1 MLALSR
7 AHEGVP
13 ATPSGWELA
22 RALSPRPRIRVA
34 DRLADGEVLNAYSRD
49 VSVFAEQ
56 PQSPWAMYLATE
68 AGDYRFV
75 CFDLDAGRGN
85 APYDA
90 GKLALWLNELGIDHV
105 VTESGPNGGRHVWI
119 ALETAAAAETVR
131 ELAQLAAQLLPSL
144 DTTPLTNPRTGCV
157 RPPGAPHRRGGSS
170 VPSGPLDALLD
181 PSVTSDQVRELRAFL
196 IDAGAEILA
205 PVTALARGMVVDGD
219 GHPHITGTK
228 RPLSSRVR
236 LVLDTP
242 PVDDASLSLAMVLAG
257 CANARWTLG
266 DVRELVDEAP
276 AFEHVR
282 SQRHKH
288 GHRIPRTPQGR
299 ERALVSAWRH
309 AVTYVAAN
317 PSTGD
322 GSDEGFL
329 ARCAATVEAV
339 DAAQAR
345 ADAMPGLWG
354 GDRASSSQRSRTGTH
369 STRAVLDA
377 LCLYMAQAVQLT
389 VEADVRR
396 ISADTGYGRTTVHE
410 ALRRLATPT
419 DEASPESAWIVR
431 EGTPEG
437 AHAQRYRLSQKF
449 STGAEAGNRTQV
461 HARPAAASPTHARSQ
476 HINRLAKNLQ
486 TLAHDTFAAPRS
498 LGRTAGLVYKHID
511 EGSVLTVDELT
522 RSTGLDAL
530 CTRQALRTLHLHGLL
545 SRTAYG
551 WTREVGSSVETVA
564 HALNVAGHL
573 AARRARYVDE
583 RHCWAWWQAEVQ
595 WMSRRGKQRRRRRS
609 PTAAQL
615 LSVSDRPDY
624 PRYPRS
630 EGRGDHRA
638 ALALVRAGT
647 VDAPALRAA

>member
-1 MLALSR
+1 M
-7 AHEGVP
+7 
-13 ATPSGWELA
+13 
-22 RALSPRPRIRVA
+22 
-34 DRLADGEVLNAYSRD
+34 
-49 VSVFAEQ
+49 FAEQ
-56 PQSPWAMYLATE
+56 PQSPWAMYLATD
-68 AGDYRFV
+68 AGAYRFL
-75 CFDLDAGRGN
+75 CFDLDASRGN
-85 APYDA
+85 TVYDA
-90 GKLALWLNELGIDHV
+90 GKLTRWLNELGIDHV
-105 VTESGPNGGRHVWI
+105 LTKSGPSEGRHVWL
-119 ALETAAAAETVR
+119 ALEEEASAETVR

-144 DTTPLTNPRTGCV
+144 DPTPLTNPRTGCV
-157 RPPGAPHRRGGSS
+157 RPPGSPHRNGDSS
-170 VPSGPLDALLD
+170 RPAGPLDALLD
-181 PSVTSDQVRELRAFL
+181 PSVTPDQVRELRAFL
-196 IDAGAEILA
+196 IDLGAEELA
-205 PVTALARGMVVDGD
+205 PVTSLTKGMVVDAD
-219 GHPHITGTK
+219 GQPHIAGTK

-242 PVDDASLSLAMVLAG
+242 PVDDASLSLATVLAG
-257 CANARWTLG
+257 CANARWTLS
-266 DVRELVDEAP
+266 DVRELVRDAP

-288 GHRIPRTPQGR
+288 GHRISRTSQGR

-317 PSTGD
+317 PSAGD
-322 GSDEGFL
+322 GTDEGFL
-329 ARCAATVEAV
+329 ARCAVTVAAV
-339 DAAQAR
+339 DAVQAR
-345 ADAMPGLWG
+345 ANAMPGLWG
-354 GDRASSSQRSRTGTH
+354 GDRASSSRRSSSGTH

-377 LCLYMAQAVQLT
+377 LCLYMVQAAQLT

-419 DEASPESAWIVR
+419 DEALPESAWIVR
-431 EGTPEG
+431 EGIPEG
-437 AHAQRYRLSQKF
+437 ARAQRYRLSQKF
-449 STGAEAGNRTQV
+449 STDAEAGDRTQV
-461 HARPAAASPTHARSQ
+461 RARPAAASPLHARSQ
-476 HINRLAKNLQ
+476 HIARLAKNLQ

-498 LGRTAGLVYKHID
+498 LGRTAGLVYKHVD

-522 RSTGLDAL
+522 RSTGLDATR
-530 CTRQALRTLHLHGLL
+530 TRQALRILHLHGLL
-545 SRTAYG
+545 SRTEHG
-551 WTREVGSSVETVA
+551 WTREESSSVDVVA
-564 HALNVAGHL
+564 HTLNVAGHL
-573 AARRARYVDE
+573 EARRARYADE

-647 VDAPALRAA
+647 VNAPALRAA